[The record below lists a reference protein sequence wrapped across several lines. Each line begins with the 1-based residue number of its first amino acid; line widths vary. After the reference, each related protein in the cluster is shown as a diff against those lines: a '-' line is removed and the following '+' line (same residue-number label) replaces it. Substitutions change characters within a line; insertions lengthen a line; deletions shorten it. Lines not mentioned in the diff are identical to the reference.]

1 MSVQTKDHVLSL
13 LRAHQQRL
21 RSLGVRRLGL
31 FGSFVRQQ
39 PNAESDV
46 DVLVEF
52 EPGRKTFDAF
62 IALASFLEE
71 LFERRVELLT
81 PESLSPY
88 LRPHI
93 MEEIEYVAFDAPLP
107 PAYTQRNP
115 VPDGPDARPE

>member
-1 MSVQTKDHVLSL
+1 MAVQTKDHVLAL
-13 LRAHQQRL
+13 LRAHQQRI

-39 PNAESDV
+39 PSTESDV

-52 EPGRKTFDAF
+52 EPGCKTFDAF
-62 IALASFLEE
+62 IALASLLEE

-81 PESLSPY
+81 PEALSPY
-88 LRPHI
+88 LRPHL
-93 MEEIEYVAFDAPLP
+93 MKEIEYVAFDAPLP
-107 PAYTQRNP
+107 PAYTQRNQ